1 MNKTFRFV
9 KANKSSIA
17 AGLMLGTL
25 GAANAADPDTTAIVA
40 AGASV
45 AVVGAAVFVVKVGT
59 KVWSWFGRVL

>member
-1 MNKTFRFV
+1 MNKMFRFV
-9 KANKSSIA
+9 KANKTSIA

-25 GAANAADPDTTAIVA
+25 GMANAADPDVTVITA

-45 AVVGAAVFVVKVGT
+45 AVVGAAVFAVKVGT